1 MSFKPI
7 DPKRDEIRRYLE
19 RGSVLDSLTKVFIR
33 VIKERPENPMEY
45 IRNNIGAVRHQHD
58 KYERLQEQLQSAN
71 EEIQRLRG
79 IINTIDPEALEG
91 KASLHS
97 SELFDESELQNV
109 ATIEAAIEN
118 VGPHGVETVL
128 PEPNA
133 VTEEAAG
140 AGASAGAVAAV
151 NNSVEQL
158 TAAVEV
164 CQIEEKIVA
173 AVAEAANDSPTQS
186 PSVQAEASSTTDNTE

>member
-71 EEIQRLRG
+71 EEIERLRG
-79 IINTIDPEALEG
+79 IINTIDPEALAG
-91 KASLHS
+91 QASLHS
-97 SELFDESELQNV
+97 SEVFDESVLQNV

-118 VGPHGVETVL
+118 VGPHGGETVL

-140 AGASAGAVAAV
+140 ASAGAVAAV
-151 NNSVEQL
+151 SNSVEQL

-173 AVAEAANDSPTQS
+173 AVAEAANDSSTQS

>member
-128 PEPNA
+128 PEPSA
-133 VTEEAAG
+133 VTEEA
-140 AGASAGAVAAV
+140 AGAVAAV

>member
-58 KYERLQEQLQSAN
+58 KYERLQQQLQSAN

-79 IINTIDPEALEG
+79 IINNIDPEALAG
-91 KASLHS
+91 QASLNS
-97 SELFDESELQNV
+97 SELLSDDSELQN
-109 ATIEAAIEN
+109 AAKIEAPVEN
-118 VGPHGVETVL
+118 VEAAHGGQPVL
-128 PEPNA
+128 AEVNA
-133 VTEEAAG
+133 VAEEAEA
-140 AGASAGAVAAV
+140 AAV
-151 NNSVEQL
+151 SNSVEQL
-158 TAAVEV
+158 AAAVEV

-173 AVAEAANDSPTQS
+173 AVAEAANDSSTQS
-186 PSVQAEASSTTDNTE
+186 PSVQAEASSSTDNTE